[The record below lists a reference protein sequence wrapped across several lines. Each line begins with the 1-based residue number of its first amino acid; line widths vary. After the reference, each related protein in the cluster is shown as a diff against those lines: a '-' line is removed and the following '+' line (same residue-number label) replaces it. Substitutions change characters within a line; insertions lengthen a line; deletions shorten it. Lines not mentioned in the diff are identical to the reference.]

1 MCVPMTAELAS
12 LLPSGDARHA
22 NRLSSLVGALP
33 LSCELLKPQLAELVD
48 RYWENTPMADLQ
60 ALPAGLA
67 FARYLDLEIR
77 AGRVVNR
84 FAIDVL
90 RYERAWLELQ
100 LCTHTGSSR
109 DGDELVREL
118 AFEFDPRPLFEALAS
133 GKPVPEML
141 PDRPTTIDF
150 DFRSDPP
157 QTRFHHPVV
166 KSPNDA
172 DQVNEM
178 P

>member
-1 MCVPMTAELAS
+1 
-12 LLPSGDARHA
+12 
-22 NRLSSLVGALP
+22 
-33 LSCELLKPQLAELVD
+33 
-48 RYWENTPMADLQ
+48 MADLQ

-118 AFEFDPRPLFEALAS
+118 AFEFDPGPLFEALGS